1 VCQHDTLRNR
11 TPQSDRPAIPCE
23 GTRGGLRMSRVEDIE
38 KHFGALH
45 VLKGVSLEVQK
56 GEVLVIIG
64 PSGSGKSTLLRCI
77 NLLIEPDS
85 GRVFLTGTQVNR
97 RDLRPE
103 WVREQV
109 GMVFQS

>member
-1 VCQHDTLRNR
+1 M
-11 TPQSDRPAIPCE
+11 I
-23 GTRGGLRMSRVEDIE
+23 RVEELE

-85 GRVFLTGTQVNR
+85 GRVFLDGTQVNR
-97 RDLRPE
+97 RDIRPE
-103 WVREQV
+103 WVRQQV
-109 GMVFQS
+109 GMVFQSFNLFEIGRASCREGE